1 MRVALLLP
9 LFPEATIRLSIRGRG
24 DFPLGLGY
32 LAACLRKAGHT
43 VEIFIPDNIHMS
55 MKQVWQD
62 LEAFKPDLLGLEVLT
77 QNFMEAKG
85 VTAEAKRRLGC
96 PVVMGGPHPTALP
109 RSTLEGIPGL
119 AAVIC
124 GEAELSMLAL
134 AGEFA
139 RTGKVNFENVPGAA
153 FLKDG
158 RPVTNPKPDFISDL
172 DSLPP
177 PAIDLYKT
185 KTTGFGNDKIL
196 TSRGCPG
203 QCNFCANICMGKKFR
218 AHSPERVVEEIE
230 RLVNER
236 GTFFLQL
243 SDDCFTADNAR
254 VHRICDLII
263 SRGLQVHWDAAGRVN
278 TMQDEA
284 LIVKMKRAGLMR
296 VVLGVET
303 GSQQISDLMRK
314 GTTLE
319 MAEKCCALLRRHGI
333 DIYTSFIF
341 GNEGETLRTLWQTY
355 AFSFKLKPTI
365 ASYTILIPFPG
376 TPIFEKYYKDFDRPD
391 TDWTNWCSLGPKRPY
406 EHRQTALSHLTLW
419 CWSALGMV
427 CFLLYP
433 PHILR
438 LLWASIRWSA
448 LGHKKK
454 KRPVKTA

>member
-9 LFPEATIRLSIRGRG
+9 LFPEATIRLSVRGRG

-32 LAACLRKAGHT
+32 IAACLRRAGHT
-43 VEIFIPDNIHMS
+43 AEIFIPDNIHMS
-55 MKQVWQD
+55 MKQAWRD
-62 LEAFKPDLLGLEVLT
+62 LETFKPDLLGLSVLT
-77 QNFMEAKG
+77 QNFMEARN
-85 VTAEAKRRLGC
+85 VTREAKRRLGC

-109 RSTLEGIPGL
+109 RSTLEGTAGL
-119 AAVIC
+119 DAVIC

-134 AGEFA
+134 ADEFG
-139 RTGKVNFENVPGAA
+139 RTGRVDFEKVPGAA
-153 FLKDG
+153 YLKAG
-158 RPVTNPKPDFISDL
+158 EFIANPRPEFIADL
-172 DSLPP
+172 DSLPH
-177 PAIDLYKT
+177 PATDLFNS
-185 KTTGFGNDKIL
+185 KTTSFGNDKLL

-230 RLVNER
+230 RLVRER

-243 SDDCFTADNAR
+243 SDDCFTVDSGR

-263 SRGLQVHWDAAGRVN
+263 SRGLKVYWDAAGRVN

-284 LIVKMKRAGLMR
+284 LIVKMKQAGLVR

-303 GSQQISDLMRK
+303 GSQEINDLMRK

-319 MAEKCCALLRRHGI
+319 MAGKCCALLRRHGI
-333 DIYTSFIF
+333 GIYTSFIF
-341 GNEGETLRTLWQTY
+341 GNDGETLETIWRTL

-391 TDWTNWCSLGPKRPY
+391 TDWTNWCSLGPFRPY
-406 EHRQTALSHLTLW
+406 KHRQTSLSQLTLW
-419 CWSALGMV
+419 LCSALGML
-427 CFLLYP
+427 CFMLYP

-438 LLWASIRWSA
+438 LVCASLAFSP
-448 LGHKKK
+448 KKG
-454 KRPVKTA
+454 KRRPAAV

>member
-9 LFPEATIRLSIRGRG
+9 LFPEATIRLSVRGRG

-32 LAACLRKAGHT
+32 IAACLRRAGHT
-43 VEIFIPDNIHMS
+43 VEIFIPDNIRMS

-62 LEAFKPDLLGLEVLT
+62 LETFKPDLLGLSVFT
-77 QNFMEAKG
+77 QNFMEAKSVAG
-85 VTAEAKRRLGC
+85 EARRRLGC
-96 PVVMGGPHPTALP
+96 PVIMGGPHPTALP

-119 AAVIC
+119 DAVIC

-134 AGEFA
+134 ADEFA
-139 RTGKVNFENVPGAA
+139 RTGRVGFEKVPGAA
-153 FLKDG
+153 YLKAG
-158 RPVTNPKPDFISDL
+158 EFITNPRAEFIADL

-177 PAIDLYKT
+177 PAIDLYNA
-185 KTTGFGNDKIL
+185 KTTDFGNDKIL

-203 QCNFCANICMGKKFR
+203 QCTFCANICMGKKFR
-218 AHSPERVVEEIE
+218 AHSPERVVEEME
-230 RLVNER
+230 RLVRER
-236 GTFFLQL
+236 GTFFLQI

-263 SRGLQVHWDAAGRVN
+263 SRGLKVYWDAAGRVN

-284 LIVKMKRAGLMR
+284 LIVKMKQAGLVR

-303 GSQQISDLMRK
+303 GSQEISDRMRK

-341 GNEGETLRTLWQTY
+341 GSEGETLETLRRTLV
-355 AFSFKLKPTI
+355 FSFKLKPSI

-376 TPIFEKYYKDFDRPD
+376 TPVFEKYYKEFDRPD
-391 TDWTNWCSLGPKRPY
+391 TDWTNWCSLGPSRPY
-406 EHRQTALSHLTLW
+406 KHRQTSLSHRTLW
-419 CWSALGMV
+419 AWSALGML

-438 LLWASIRWSA
+438 LVWASFRWSA
-448 LGHKKK
+448 LSAKKGK
-454 KRPVKTA
+454 